1 MAKKANEFGRIE
13 GESKVSKFKQ
23 IKWGAIGKT
32 ALVVGLVLLGVAGT
46 LQYQK
51 FINDTKTQGV
61 AEYIAR
67 ECDKYTDKD
76 KKTTWLECEV
86 TKEQQ

>member
-13 GESKVSKFKQ
+13 GDKKVNKIKT
-23 IKWGAIGKT
+23 IKWGAISKV
-32 ALVVGLVLLGVAGT
+32 ALVVGLIALGVAGT

-51 FINDTKTQGV
+51 FINDTKMQGV
-61 AEYIAR
+61 AEYIVR
-67 ECDKYTDKD
+67 ECDKYTDEN

>member
-1 MAKKANEFGRIE
+1 MAKKANEYGRIE
-13 GESKVSKFKQ
+13 GEPKVSKLKS
-23 IKWGAIGKT
+23 IKWGAITKIT
-32 ALVVGLVLLGVAGT
+32 IVVGLVLLGVAGT

-51 FINDTKTQGV
+51 FIADTKAQGV

-67 ECDKYTDKD
+67 ECDKYTDED